1 MKAFSR
7 KKSEPPMLFLSPKR
21 GGMLL
26 EVLVSLVVSFLLFLL
41 ATRLYMAQARQFQE
55 NLDFLLET
63 DYAYHAFEVIKKDL
77 YTDTRSVALLGNV
90 LHIRKEDY
98 VNAPYIRLEENGGR
112 LRYAFGK
119 TGFTGST
126 YYYLAYGLKSV
137 TMRQVGQVVFIR
149 LQFSRVAYERGFWI
163 EPQRR

>member
-1 MKAFSR
+1 
-7 KKSEPPMLFLSPKR
+7 
-21 GGMLL
+21 MLL
-26 EVLVSLVVSFLLFLL
+26 EVLVGLVTSFLLFLL
-41 ATRLYMAQARQFQE
+41 ASRLYLAQALQFQE

-90 LHIRKEDY
+90 LYIRKEDY
-98 VNAPYIRLEENGGR
+98 VNAPYIRLEESGGR

-119 TGFTGST
+119 TGFQGTT
-126 YYYLAYGLKSV
+126 YQYLSYGVKSV
-137 TMRQVGQVVFIR
+137 TMRQVGSVVFIR
-149 LQFSRVAYERGFWI
+149 LQFSKTAYERGFWI